1 MNRLGTPWAGSAAPP
16 PGIAGVDA
24 DRPDATAPPSHGAAD
39 EVPHGAPGTAPA
51 AAWPA
56 LRRALARADLPLL
69 VSSLCVLAV
78 LLVGSSINAS
88 FLTPRYLLQQAEV
101 AAFLGLVASGQMLVI
116 LLGHIDLSV
125 PWTIAASAMLATGL
139 GGQAAGGALGVPIA
153 LAVGAAIGLVNGLGV
168 ARLRVPSMIFTLGVN
183 AALQGLMVLYTGG
196 SAPPSTAPPLAGW
209 LATGQ
214 VVPGVANAVWSWVAV
229 SLLLSL
235 VLRRTPLGRGIYAIG
250 TRERAAYLCGL
261 PVRGIV
267 VACFMANSMLCAL
280 CGLLLSGYAGK
291 AYQGMGDTY
300 LLPAIAAVVLG
311 GTSIMGGRGRVAGTV
326 VGTVLVVLLQS
337 VLAVMQMPDAGR
349 QIIYGLVILG
359 MLLLYGR
366 GRRAG
371 T

>member
-1 MNRLGTPWAGSAAPP
+1 VNRLGTPWAGSAAPP
-16 PGIAGVDA
+16 PGVAGADA
-24 DRPDATAPPSHGAAD
+24 GCPDATAAPSHGAAD
-39 EVPHGAPGTAPA
+39 EVTHGAPGAAPA

-78 LLVGSSINAS
+78 LLVGSSVNAS

-196 SAPPSTAPPLAGW
+196 SAPPSTAPPLVSW

-214 VVPGVANAVWSWVAV
+214 VAV
-229 SLLLSL
+229 SLLLTL

-311 GTSIMGGRGRVAGTV
+311 GTSIMGGRGRVAGTA

>member
-1 MNRLGTPWAGSAAPP
+1 MSRAVDPPADPGTRRTGLAATPARHGEAATP
-16 PGIAGVDA
+16 CP
-24 DRPDATAPPSHGAAD
+24 RP
-39 EVPHGAPGTAPA
+39 GAPRR
-51 AAWPA
+51 A
-56 LRRALARADLPLL
+56 LERALARADLPLL

-78 LLVGSSINAS
+78 LLAGSLTNAS

-139 GGQAAGGALGVPIA
+139 GGRAAGGAFGLPVA
-153 LAVGAAIGLVNGLGV
+153 LAAGAAIGLVNGLGV

-196 SAPPSTAPPLAGW
+196 AAPTSSAPPLATW

-214 VVPGVANAVWSWVAV
+214 TVPGVANAVWAWVAV
-229 SLLLSL
+229 SLLLG
-235 VLRRTPLGRGIYAIG
+235 VALRRTPFGRGVYSIG
-250 TRERAAYLCGL
+250 TRERAAYLSGL